1 MVLIKVTRL
10 LRSHQNCVYTD
21 NVRNTDFKISLLYHF
36 ETFKNGW
43 NISNQVF
50 PPKMK
55 ININFTEKK
64 IHTQKLFPPS
74 NISIKFNETSLRNY
88 TYNFL
93 GCGQAFCFL
102 FWIFINMVV
111 TANSALFHAFHFLY
125 NFCHSKLMLKP
136 FKVASFYRYEQNL
149 EISWRAFDE

>member
-1 MVLIKVTRL
+1 MALIKVTRL
-10 LRSHQNCVYTD
+10 LRSHQNCEYTD
-21 NVRNTDFKISLLYHF
+21 NVCNTDFKISLLHHF
-36 ETFKNGW
+36 ETFQEWLKYFK
-43 NISNQVF
+43 SSF

-64 IHTQKLFPPS
+64 IHTQKFFRPS

-111 TANSALFHAFHFLY
+111 TANSALFQAFHFLY

>member
-1 MVLIKVTRL
+1 MALIKVTRL

-21 NVRNTDFKISLLYHF
+21 NTCNTDFKISLLHHF
-36 ETFKNGW
+36 ETFQEWLKY
-43 NISNQVF
+43 F

-64 IHTQKLFPPS
+64 IHTQKFFPPS
-74 NISIKFNETSLRNY
+74 NFSIKVNETSLRNY

-136 FKVASFYRYEQNL
+136 FKVASFYRYEQNQ

>member
-1 MVLIKVTRL
+1 MALIKVTRL

-21 NVRNTDFKISLLYHF
+21 SVRNTDRYPYCTILRH
-36 ETFKNGW
+36 FKNGW

-50 PPKMK
+50 PQKMK

-64 IHTQKLFPPS
+64 IHTQKFFRPS

-111 TANSALFHAFHFLY
+111 TANSALFQAFHFLY

>member
-1 MVLIKVTRL
+1 MALIKVTRL

-21 NVRNTDFKISLLYHF
+21 SVRNTDFKISLLHHF
-36 ETFKNGW
+36 ETFQEWLKYFK
-43 NISNQVF
+43 SSF

-64 IHTQKLFPPS
+64 IHTQKFFPSS
-74 NISIKFNETSLRNY
+74 NISITFNEGSLRNY

-93 GCGQAFCFL
+93 GFGQAFCFL

-111 TANSALFHAFHFLY
+111 TANSALFQAFHFLY

-136 FKVASFYRYEQNL
+136 FKVASLYRYEQNQ